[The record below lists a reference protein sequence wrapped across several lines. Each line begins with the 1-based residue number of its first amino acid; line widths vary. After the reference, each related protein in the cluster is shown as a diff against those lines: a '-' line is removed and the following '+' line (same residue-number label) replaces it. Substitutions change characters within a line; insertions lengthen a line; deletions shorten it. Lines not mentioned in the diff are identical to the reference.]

1 MKYEPYQYQAYAE
14 QFILDHDAAGLFL
27 DMGLGKT
34 AISLSACE
42 KLLRDWFEFGKVLI
56 IAPLRP
62 AKETW
67 PTELAKWDNLEGLT
81 YSMIIGTQQERIDAL
96 NANADFYI
104 VNRENVV
111 WLVDYYKKQWPFEM
125 VVIDELSSFK
135 SSKAQRFRA
144 LKKVRKYIKRIVGL
158 TGTPAPNG
166 LLDLWSQVYL
176 LDEGARLGK
185 TLTSYRDTYFNP
197 GRRGPNGVVYD
208 WVLKEGAEEAIY
220 KKLAGLCISMN
231 TEDYIQL
238 PEKRFIRHEVRLP
251 ETAMAQYRQLQKDT
265 LLPFADGDVDA
276 GSAAILTNKLL
287 QIAGGAVYDENGVV
301 KLIHEAK
308 MEAMDQ
314 LIEEANGQPV
324 LVFYNYKHELTR
336 LLERY
341 PQAVELKE
349 DGIVNKWS
357 AQKIP
362 ILLANPASAGH
373 GLNLQFGGHIA
384 IWYSPTWNLEYYDQ
398 ANKRLHRNGQKN
410 TVLIHHLVA
419 VGTMDER
426 VLNIALPDKKDCQ
439 NGLLD
444 ALKAQIKEV
453 FAA

>member
-1 MKYEPYQYQAYAE
+1 MKYTPYQYQAYAE

-42 KLLRDWFEFGKVLI
+42 KLLRDWFELGKVLI

-67 PTELAKWDNLEGLT
+67 PAELAKWDNLDGLS
-81 YSMIIGTQQERIDAL
+81 YSMVVGSEQERIDAL
-96 NANADFYI
+96 HVDADFYI

-111 WLVDYYKKQWPFEM
+111 WLVDHYKKWWPFEM

-185 TLTSYRDTYFNP
+185 TISAYRETYFDP
-197 GRRGPNGVVYD
+197 GRRGPNGVIYD
-208 WVLKEGAEEAIY
+208 WTPKPGAEEAIY
-220 KKLAGLCISMN
+220 KKLDDLCISMAARDLP
-231 TEDYIQL
+231 ERLFIPHEVKL
-238 PEKRFIRHEVRLP
+238 PEK
-251 ETAMAQYRQLQKDT
+251 AMAQYLQLQKDM

-276 GSAAILTNKLL
+276 GSAAILSNKLL
-287 QIAGGAVYDENGVV
+287 QIAGGAVYDENGAI

-308 MEAMDQ
+308 MEALDQ
-314 LIEEANGQPV
+314 LLEEANGQPI
-324 LVFYNYKHELTR
+324 LVFYNYKHELAR
-336 LLERY
+336 LKERY
-341 PQAVELKE
+341 PQAIEVNT
-349 DGIVNKWS
+349 DGAVAKWN
-357 AQKIP
+357 AGEIP

-398 ANKRLHRNGQKN
+398 ANKRLHRNGQKH

-426 VLNIALPDKKDCQ
+426 VLNIALPNKRDCQ
-439 NGLLD
+439 NSLLD

>member
-14 QFILDHDAAGLFL
+14 QFTLDHDAAGLFL

-42 KLLRDWFEFGKVLI
+42 KLLRDWFAVCEVLV

-67 PTELAKWDNLEGLT
+67 PVELAKWDNLAGLS
-81 YSMIIGTQQERIDAL
+81 YSMVVGSEQERIDAL
-96 NANADFYI
+96 HVDADFYI

-111 WLVDYYKKQWPFEM
+111 WLVDHYKKRWPFEM

-185 TLTSYRDTYFNP
+185 TISAYRETYFDP
-197 GRRGPNGVVYD
+197 GRRGPNGVIYD
-208 WVLKEGAEEAIY
+208 WTPKPGAEEAIY
-220 KKLAGLCISMN
+220 AKLADLCISMSARGLPERLFI
-231 TEDYIQL
+231 THDVKL
-238 PEKRFIRHEVRLP
+238 PEK
-251 ETAMAQYRQLQKDT
+251 AMAQYRQLQKDT

-287 QIAGGAVYDENGVV
+287 QMAGGAVYDENGAV

-314 LIEEANGQPV
+314 LVEEANGQPV

-336 LLERY
+336 LLARY

-349 DGIVNKWS
+349 DGIVAKWNE
-357 AQKIP
+357 QKIP

-373 GLNLQFGGHIA
+373 GLNMQFGGHIA

-398 ANKRLHRNGQKN
+398 ANKRLHRPGQKH
-410 TVLIHHLVA
+410 TVVIHHLSA
-419 VGTMDER
+419 IGTMDER
-426 VLNIALPDKKDCQ
+426 VLNIALPDKRDCQ
-439 NGLLD
+439 DSLLD

>member
-42 KLLRDWFEFGKVLI
+42 KLLRDWFAACEVLV

-67 PTELAKWDNLEGLT
+67 PVELAKWDNLAGLS
-81 YSMIIGTQQERIDAL
+81 YSMVVGSEQERIDAL
-96 NANADFYI
+96 HVDADFYI

-111 WLVDYYKKQWPFEM
+111 WLVDHYKKRWPFEM

-185 TLTSYRDTYFNP
+185 TISAYRETYFDP
-197 GRRGPNGVVYD
+197 GRRGPNGVIYD
-208 WVLKEGAEEAIY
+208 WTPKPGAEEAIY
-220 KKLAGLCISMN
+220 AKLADLCISMSARGLPERLFI
-231 TEDYIQL
+231 THDVKL
-238 PEKRFIRHEVRLP
+238 PEK
-251 ETAMAQYRQLQKDT
+251 AMAQYRQLQKDT

-287 QIAGGAVYDENGVV
+287 QMAGGAVYDENGAV

-314 LIEEANGQPV
+314 LVEEANGQPV

-336 LLERY
+336 LLARY

-349 DGIVNKWS
+349 DGIVAKWNE
-357 AQKIP
+357 QKIP

-373 GLNLQFGGHIA
+373 GLNMQFGGHIA

-398 ANKRLHRNGQKN
+398 ANKRLHRPGQKH
-410 TVLIHHLVA
+410 TVVIHHLSA
-419 VGTMDER
+419 IGTVDER
-426 VLNIALPDKKDCQ
+426 VLNIALPDKRDCQ
-439 NGLLD
+439 DSLLD

>member
-1 MKYEPYQYQAYAE
+1 
-14 QFILDHDAAGLFL
+14 
-27 DMGLGKT
+27 
-34 AISLSACE
+34 
-42 KLLRDWFEFGKVLI
+42 
-56 IAPLRP
+56 
-62 AKETW
+62 
-67 PTELAKWDNLEGLT
+67 
-81 YSMIIGTQQERIDAL
+81 
-96 NANADFYI
+96 
-104 VNRENVV
+104 
-111 WLVDYYKKQWPFEM
+111 M

-185 TLTSYRDTYFNP
+185 TLTAYRDTYFNP

-208 WVLKEGAEEAIY
+208 WTPKEGAEEAIY
-220 KKLAGLCISMN
+220 KKLEDLCISMN
-231 TEDYIQL
+231 TEDHIQL

-287 QIAGGAVYDENGVV
+287 QIAGGAVYDENGAV

-308 MEAMDQ
+308 MEVMDQ

-349 DGIVNKWS
+349 DGIVDKWS
-357 AQKIP
+357 TQKIP
-362 ILLANPASAGH
+362 VLLANPASAGH

-398 ANKRLHRNGQKN
+398 ANKRLHRNGQKY

-439 NGLLD
+439 NSLLD

>member
-1 MKYEPYQYQAYAE
+1 MKYSPHDYQTFATD
-14 QFILDHDAAGLFL
+14 FILAHPIAAVLL

-34 AISLSACE
+34 IISLSACE
-42 KLLRDWFEFGKVLI
+42 KLLRDWFALGKVLI

-81 YSMIIGTQQERIDAL
+81 YSIIIGTPQERIDAL
-96 NANADFYI
+96 NADVDFYI

-111 WLVDYYKKQWPFEM
+111 WLVDYYKKRWPFEM

-176 LDEGARLGK
+176 LDEGERLGK
-185 TLTSYRDTYFNP
+185 TLTAYRDTYFNP

-208 WVLKEGAEEAIY
+208 WTPKEGAKEAIY
-220 KKLAGLCISMN
+220 AKLADLCISMSAKGLPERLFI
-231 TEDYIQL
+231 THDVKL
-238 PEKRFIRHEVRLP
+238 PEK
-251 ETAMAQYRQLQKDT
+251 AMAQYLQLQKDT

-276 GSAAILTNKLL
+276 GSAAILTGKLL
-287 QIAGGAVYDENGVV
+287 QIAGGAVYDENGAV

-324 LVFYNYKHELTR
+324 LVFYNYKHELSR
-336 LLERY
+336 LLARY
-341 PQAVELKE
+341 PQAVELKG
-349 DGIVNKWS
+349 DGVVARWNE
-357 AQKIP
+357 QKIP

-373 GLNLQFGGHIA
+373 GLNMQFGGHIA

-398 ANKRLHRNGQKN
+398 ANKRLHRPGQKN
-410 TVLIHHLVA
+410 TVIIHHLSA

-426 VLNIALPDKKDCQ
+426 VLNIALPDKRDCQ
-439 NGLLD
+439 NGLLG
-444 ALKAQIKEV
+444 ALTAQIEEV
-453 FAA
+453 FAV

>member
-42 KLLRDWFEFGKVLI
+42 KLLRDWFAACEVLV

-67 PTELAKWDNLEGLT
+67 PVELAKWDNLAGLS
-81 YSMIIGTQQERIDAL
+81 YSMVVGSEQERIDAL
-96 NANADFYI
+96 HVDADFYI

-111 WLVDYYKKQWPFEM
+111 WLVDHYKKRWPFEM

-135 SSKAQRFRA
+135 SSNAQRFRA

-185 TLTSYRDTYFNP
+185 TISAYRETYFDP
-197 GRRGPNGVVYD
+197 GRRGPNGVIYD
-208 WVLKEGAEEAIY
+208 WTPKPGAEEAIY
-220 KKLAGLCISMN
+220 AKLADLCISMSARGLPERLFI
-231 TEDYIQL
+231 THDVKL
-238 PEKRFIRHEVRLP
+238 PEK
-251 ETAMAQYRQLQKDT
+251 AMAQYRQLQKDT

-287 QIAGGAVYDENGVV
+287 QMAGGAVYDENGAV

-314 LIEEANGQPV
+314 LVEEANGQPV

-336 LLERY
+336 LLARY

-349 DGIVNKWS
+349 DGIVAKWNE
-357 AQKIP
+357 QKIP

-373 GLNLQFGGHIA
+373 GLNMQFGGHIA

-398 ANKRLHRNGQKN
+398 ANKRLHRPGQKH
-410 TVLIHHLVA
+410 TVVIHHLSA
-419 VGTMDER
+419 IGTVDER
-426 VLNIALPDKKDCQ
+426 VLNIALPDKRDCQ
-439 NGLLD
+439 DSLLD

>member
-42 KLLRDWFEFGKVLI
+42 KLLRDWFAACEVLV

-67 PTELAKWDNLEGLT
+67 PVELAKWDNLAGLS
-81 YSMIIGTQQERIDAL
+81 YSMVVGSEQERIDAL
-96 NANADFYI
+96 HVDADFYI

-111 WLVDYYKKQWPFEM
+111 WLVDHCKKRWPFEM

-185 TLTSYRDTYFNP
+185 TISAYRETYFDP
-197 GRRGPNGVVYD
+197 GRRGPNGVIYD
-208 WVLKEGAEEAIY
+208 WTPKPGAEEAIY
-220 KKLAGLCISMN
+220 AKLADLCISMSARGLPERLFI
-231 TEDYIQL
+231 THDVKL
-238 PEKRFIRHEVRLP
+238 PEK
-251 ETAMAQYRQLQKDT
+251 AMAQYRQLQKDT

-287 QIAGGAVYDENGVV
+287 QMAGGAVYDENGAV

-314 LIEEANGQPV
+314 LVEEANGQPV

-336 LLERY
+336 LLARY

-349 DGIVNKWS
+349 DGIVAKWNE
-357 AQKIP
+357 QKIP

-373 GLNLQFGGHIA
+373 GLNMQFGGHIA

-398 ANKRLHRNGQKN
+398 ANKRLHRPGQKH
-410 TVLIHHLVA
+410 TVVIHHLSA
-419 VGTMDER
+419 IGTVDER
-426 VLNIALPDKKDCQ
+426 VLNIALPDKRDCQ
-439 NGLLD
+439 DSLLD